1 MSRSNILFVSEG
13 APFTAVLI
21 RSRGVQGSSP
31 NQRHHHQ
38 WKRVPE
44 AWIRTKTHPP

>member
-38 WKRVPE
+38 
-44 AWIRTKTHPP
+44 